1 MKLDEMLGKDGLAY
15 LVDLA
20 DAAGSAIMA
29 IYEDEQR
36 QQVALKPDASPI
48 TEADLAANE
57 LLIHGLLKRW
67 PLIPV
72 LSEES
77 QKIIQI
83 GGEASNL
90 LGN

>member
-1 MKLDEMLGKDGLAY
+1 MKLDEMLGEDGLTY

-29 IYEDEQR
+29 IYTGNQS

-57 LLIHGLLKRW
+57 LIVHGLLQRW

-72 LSEES
+72 L
-77 QKIIQI
+77 
-83 GGEASNL
+83 
-90 LGN
+90 